1 MRDRDDVVAVAQ
13 RRSPCWT
20 RGKEEIKDSLA
31 TLDESLYGGF
41 WRLKGGG
48 SRKWNTPPFSCSSSF
63 SLSFSFNG
71 LLWFHPLLSGFF
83 SVFGFLVFLPRSL
96 LFVLPFSPLCSVL
109 CSIFF

>member
-48 SRKWNTPPFSCSSSF
+48 SRKWNTPPLFVF
-63 SLSFSFNG
+63 FF
-71 LLWFHPLLSGFF
+71 FF
-83 SVFGFLVFLPRSL
+83 SK
-96 LFVLPFSPLCSVL
+96 
-109 CSIFF
+109 FFF